1 MYTIHI
7 NRAQRYSSEVQ
18 CRARHLVSWAK
29 GGWAEDQGG
38 WAKGDNNAQQ
48 KWTIMLQVKGNIVQK
63 YHIKSI

>member
-1 MYTIHI
+1 MYISIEHKGT
-7 NRAQRYSSEVQ
+7 QVRYSVGK
-18 CRARHLVSWAK
+18 ARHLVSWAK

-38 WAKGDNNAQQ
+38 WAKVDDNAQQ